1 MGDTTTTPPGT
12 PVDDGR
18 VPRQFGRYD
27 VVGLIGEGAMGRV
40 YRGFDPL
47 ANRPVAIKTIKR
59 EHLSQETT
67 DKYIRRF
74 RREAQA
80 AGILS
85 HPHIVGIFDV
95 GDDYFVMELLTGR
108 TLHDLLAEEGRLDPT
123 DVLQILAPIAD
134 ALDHAHRNG
143 IVHRDIKPANIM
155 IQPDGRAKLM
165 DFGVARLEDSAATA
179 TGQIIGSPYYMAPEQ
194 MSGDAPVTARADTY
208 SLAVVTYEALT
219 GQRPFQADSVPAIV
233 YKVVNEIPAPPR
245 KWNLELPPHYDTVFA
260 RALSKDPMAR
270 AATATE
276 FMTSLV
282 PKDLGK
288 PIANLFRPVPDTPH
302 RPALEGAGDAGATWD
317 IPPSEIAA
325 KAKETAPQRAVLR
338 GLPRRARWG
347 LAAAALLALALFALP
362 RAAAPPPPA
371 TPVAG
376 VRIDSEPAGAVIWVD
391 GAEAGSSPRVV
402 PGVPPGHHKV
412 RLSAAGFAD
421 AELGIVV
428 PGDGK
433 YPPLHFVL
441 QPIAARVRIDSAPPG
456 VAVSVDG
463 EHTGMTPLD
472 MVLLEPGRH
481 EIRMDHEG
489 LRPWVKEVD
498 AKVGESFAVE
508 ARLQPVDTGSAS
520 GNEPTQ
526 PGMLISLGLGVTPPR
541 KISGDPAPYPD
552 EARARKLQGAVAV
565 DMIITEEGAPI
576 EIAVVE
582 SAGEV
587 LNRALVDAVRGW
599 RYEPARKNGVNVRV
613 HWRVRQIFR
622 PSTVPSSSRGE

>member
-1 MGDTTTTPPGT
+1 MSDTTATPRSTSAGPQA
-12 PVDDGR
+12 
-18 VPRQFGRYD
+18 PRQFGRYD

-67 DKYIRRF
+67 EKYIRRF

-85 HPHIVGIFDV
+85 HPHIVSIFDV

-134 ALDHAHRNG
+134 AVDHAHHNG

-165 DFGVARLEDSAATA
+165 DFGVARLEDSASTG

-194 MSGDAPVTARADTY
+194 MTGDSAVTARADTY

-233 YKVVNEIPAPPR
+233 YKVVNEIPHPPR
-245 KWNLELPPHYDTVFA
+245 KWNVDLPPLYDEIFA
-260 RALSKDPMAR
+260 RALSKDPMGRHAS
-270 AATATE
+270 ATE
-276 FMTSLV
+276 FMTALV

-288 PIANLFRPVPDTPH
+288 PVANLFRPVPDAHP
-302 RPALEGAGDAGATWD
+302 RMPAGGAADGGATWD
-317 IPPSEIAA
+317 IPPGEIAA
-325 KAKETAPQRAVLR
+325 KAKETAPQRAVIRRLR
-338 GLPRRARWG
+338 PWAPVAAGILV
-347 LAAAALLALALFALP
+347 LAALGLLARTRTGP
-362 RAAAPPPPA
+362 APA
-371 TPVAG
+371 SLSSAVAG
-376 VRIDSEPAGAVIWVD
+376 VRIDSEPTGATIWVD
-391 GAEAGSSPRVV
+391 GAESGTSPRVV
-402 PGVPPGHHKV
+402 PGVRPGPHTV
-412 RLSAAGFAD
+412 RVAAAGFAD

-428 PGDGK
+428 PPDGK
-433 YPPLHFVL
+433 SPPLRFVL

-481 EIRMDHEG
+481 EIRMDREG

-498 AKVGESFAVE
+498 ARIGESFAVE
-508 ARLQPVDTGSAS
+508 ARLQPVDTGSAP
-520 GNEPTQ
+520 GLEPPQ
-526 PGMLISLGLGVTPPR
+526 PGMLISLGVGVTPPR
-541 KISGDPAPYPD
+541 KVSGEPAAYPE
-552 EARARKLQGAVAV
+552 EARRRNLQGAVTV
-565 DMIITEEGAPI
+565 DMIITETGAPI
-576 EIAVVE
+576 DVTVVE
-582 SAGEV
+582 SGGEV
-587 LNRALVDAVRGW
+587 LNRALVEAVRGW
-599 RYEPARKNGVNVRV
+599 RYEPARKEGVDVRV

-622 PSTVPSSSRGE
+622 PPLS

>member
-12 PVDDGR
+12 NVGDAHA
-18 VPRQFGRYD
+18 PRQFGRYD

-67 DKYIRRF
+67 EKYVRRF

-108 TLHDLLAEEGRLDPT
+108 TLHDLLAEEGRLDAT

-134 ALDHAHRNG
+134 AVDHAHHNG

-194 MSGDAPVTARADTY
+194 MSGDSPVTARADTY

-219 GQRPFQADSVPAIV
+219 GQRPFQAESVPSIV
-233 YKVVNEIPAPPR
+233 YKVVNEIPPPPR
-245 KWNLELPPHYDTVFA
+245 KWNVELPPHYDTVFA

-270 AATATE
+270 PATATE

-288 PIANLFRPVPDTPH
+288 PIANLFRPVPDTTP
-302 RPALEGAGDAGATWD
+302 RPATEGSRDGGATWD
-317 IPPSEIAA
+317 IPPAEIAA
-325 KAKETAPQRAVLR
+325 KAKETAPQRAVVR
-338 GLPRRARWG
+338 GLRRHARWV
-347 LAAAALLALALFALP
+347 AAAVVLGAAAVFAWP
-362 RAAAPPPPA
+362 RAVSPPPPA
-371 TPVAG
+371 APVTG
-376 VRIDSEPAGAVIWVD
+376 VRIESEPAGAVIWVD
-391 GAEAGSSPRVV
+391 GSESGVSPRLV
-402 PGVPPGHHKV
+402 PGVAPGHHKV
-412 RLSAAGFAD
+412 RLSAPGFAD

-433 YPPLHFVL
+433 YPPLRFVL
-441 QPIAARVRIDSAPPG
+441 QPIAARVRIDSVPAG

-481 EIRMDHEG
+481 EIRMDREG

-498 AKVGESFAVE
+498 ARIGESFAVE
-508 ARLQPVDTGSAS
+508 ARLQPVDTGSAA
-520 GNEPTQ
+520 GMEPTQ
-526 PGMLISLGLGVTPPR
+526 PGMLISLGMGVTPPR
-541 KISGDPAPYPD
+541 KVSGEPVSYPE
-552 EARARKLQGAVAV
+552 EARARKLQGAVTV
-565 DMIITEEGAPI
+565 DMVITEEGHPI
-576 EIAVVE
+576 EVTVVE
-582 SAGEV
+582 SAGEL

-599 RYEPARKNGVNVRV
+599 RYEPARKDGVDVRV
-613 HWRVRQIFR
+613 HWRVRHIFR
-622 PSTVPSSSRGE
+622 PPTS

>member
-1 MGDTTTTPPGT
+1 MADTTTTPPGT
-12 PVDDGR
+12 PVGDGQ

-108 TLHDLLAEEGRLDPT
+108 TLHDLLAEEGRMDPT

-219 GQRPFQADSVPAIV
+219 GQRPFHADSVPAIV
-233 YKVVNEIPAPPR
+233 YKVVNEIPPPPR
-245 KWNLELPPHYDTVFA
+245 RWNLELPAHYDTAFA

-270 AATATE
+270 PATATE

-288 PIANLFRPVPDTPH
+288 PIANLFRPVPDAAPP
-302 RPALEGAGDAGATWD
+302 RAAVEDSADAGATWD
-317 IPPSEIAA
+317 IPPAEIAA
-325 KAKETAPQRAVLR
+325 KAKETAPQRAVARSLR
-338 GLPRRARWG
+338 RHARW
-347 LAAAALLALALFALP
+347 AAAALVLGAVAVFAWP
-362 RAAAPPPPA
+362 RALSPPPPA
-371 TPVAG
+371 APASG
-376 VRIDSEPAGAVIWVD
+376 VRIDSEPSGAVIWVD
-391 GAEAGSSPRVV
+391 GTESGTSPRLVA
-402 PGVPPGHHKV
+402 GVAAGHHKV
-412 RLSAAGFAD
+412 RLSAPGFAD

-441 QPIAARVRIDSAPPG
+441 QPIAARVRIDSSPPG

-481 EIRMDHEG
+481 EIRMDREG

-498 AKVGESFAVE
+498 AKIGESFAVQG
-508 ARLQPVDTGSAS
+508 RLLPVDTGSAA
-520 GNEPTQ
+520 GMEPTQ

-541 KISGDPAPYPD
+541 KISGEPASLPD
-552 EARARKLQGAVAV
+552 EARARKLQGAVTV
-565 DMIITEEGAPI
+565 DMIITEEGNPI
-576 EIAVVE
+576 DVTVVE
-582 SAGEV
+582 SGGEV
-587 LNRALVDAVRGW
+587 LNRALVEAVRGW
-599 RYEPARKNGVNVRV
+599 RYEPARKDGVNVRV

-622 PSTVPSSSRGE
+622 LNPD

>member
-1 MGDTTTTPPGT
+1 MADTTATPPGT
-12 PVDDGR
+12 RADLHA
-18 VPRQFGRYD
+18 PRQFGRYD

-47 ANRPVAIKTIKR
+47 ANRPVAIKSIKR
-59 EHLSQETT
+59 EHLSQETME
-67 DKYIRRF
+67 KYVRRF

-85 HPHIVGIFDV
+85 HPHIVGVFDV

-108 TLHDLLAEEGRLDPT
+108 TLHDLLADEGRLDPT

-134 ALDHAHRNG
+134 AVDHAHRNG
-143 IVHRDIKPANIM
+143 IVHRDIKPSNIM

-165 DFGVARLEDSAATA
+165 DFGVARLEDSAATG

-194 MSGDAPVTARADTY
+194 MSGDTPVTARADTY

-219 GQRPFQADSVPAIV
+219 GQKPFQADSVPAIV

-245 KWNLELPPHYDTVFA
+245 KWYVDLPASYDTVFA

-270 AATATE
+270 PATATE
-276 FMTSLV
+276 FMTALV

-288 PIANLFRPVPDTPH
+288 PIGHLFRPVPDAPP
-302 RPALEGAGDAGATWD
+302 RPPGGATDGGATWD
-317 IPPSEIAA
+317 IPHAEIAA

-338 GLPRRARWG
+338 GLRRHTPW
-347 LAAAALLALALFALP
+347 AAAAAVLGAVAVFAWP
-362 RAAAPPPPA
+362 RAATPPPPPM
-371 TPVAG
+371 PVTG
-376 VRIDSEPAGAVIWVD
+376 VRIDSEPAGAVIWLD
-391 GAEAGSSPRVV
+391 GAESGTSPRVV
-402 PGVPPGHHKV
+402 PGLRPGQHKV

-428 PGDGK
+428 PADGE
-433 YPPLHFVL
+433 YSPLHFVL
-441 QPIAARVRIDSAPPG
+441 QPIAARVRIDSVPAG

-481 EIRMDHEG
+481 EIRMDREG
-489 LRPWVKEVD
+489 LRPWVKEVE
-498 AKVGESFAVE
+498 ARIGESFAVE
-508 ARLQPVDTGSAS
+508 ARLQPVDTGSAA
-520 GNEPTQ
+520 GMEPAQ
-526 PGMLISLGLGVTPPR
+526 PGMLISLGMGVTPPR
-541 KISGDPAPYPD
+541 KISGAPAPYPE
-552 EARARKLQGAVAV
+552 EAQRRKLQGAVTV
-565 DMIITEEGAPI
+565 DMVITEDGAPI
-576 EIAVVE
+576 EVTVVE
-582 SAGEV
+582 SGGEV
-587 LNRALVDAVRGW
+587 LNRALVEAVRRW
-599 RYEPARKNGVNVRV
+599 RYEPARKDGVNVRV

-622 PSTVPSSSRGE
+622 PPSS

>member
-1 MGDTTTTPPGT
+1 MGDTTTKVSPDPSLGAQA
-12 PVDDGR
+12 
-18 VPRQFGRYD
+18 PRQFGRYD

-59 EHLSQETT
+59 EHLSRESVE
-67 DKYIRRF
+67 KYVRRF

-134 ALDHAHRNG
+134 AVDHAHRNG
-143 IVHRDIKPANIM
+143 IIHRDIKPANIM
-155 IQPDGRAKLM
+155 IQPDGRPKLM
-165 DFGVARLEDSAATA
+165 DFGVARLEDSAASG
-179 TGQIIGSPYYMAPEQ
+179 TGQIVGSPYYMAPEQ
-194 MSGDAPVTARADTY
+194 MSGDIAVTARADTY

-219 GQRPFQADSVPAIV
+219 GQKPFQADSVPAIV
-233 YKVVNEIPAPPR
+233 YKVVHEIPHPPR
-245 KWNLELPPHYDTVFA
+245 KWNVDLPPSYDVVFA
-260 RALSKDPMAR
+260 QALSKDPMAR
-270 AATATE
+270 PSSATE
-276 FMTSLV
+276 FMTALV

-288 PIANLFRPVPDTPH
+288 PIANLFRPAPGAAP
-302 RPALEGAGDAGATWD
+302 RPSMEGARDGGGVTWD
-317 IPPSEIAA
+317 IPPAEIAA
-325 KAKETAPQRAVLR
+325 KARETGPQR
-338 GLPRRARWG
+338 PFARNVPLFLKVVG
-347 LAAAALLALALFALP
+347 ALLLLVALGFATRTRMGSSPAAPAALAGLRVDSDP
-362 RAAAPPPPA
+362 HGA
-371 TPVAG
+371 T
-376 VRIDSEPAGAVIWVD
+376 IFMD
-391 GAEAGSSPRVV
+391 GAEAGTSPRVV
-402 PGVPPGHHKV
+402 SDVRPGHHTV
-412 RLSAAGFAD
+412 RLAAPGFAD

-433 YPPLHFVL
+433 APPLRFVL
-441 QPIAARVRIDSAPPG
+441 QPIAARVRIESIPSG

-481 EIRMDHEG
+481 EIRMDREG

-498 AKVGESFAVE
+498 ARVGESLTVE
-508 ARLQPVDTGSAS
+508 ARLQRVDAGSGARLT
-520 GNEPTQ
+520 PTK
-526 PGMLISLGLGVTPPR
+526 PGTLISLGAGVTPPR
-541 KISGDPAPYPD
+541 KISGEPAPYP
-552 EARARKLQGAVAV
+552 EAARENDLKGAVTV
-565 DMIITEEGAPI
+565 DMIITEQGVPI
-576 EIAVVE
+576 DINVVE

-587 LNRALVDAVRGW
+587 LNQALVEAVRSW
-599 RYEPARKNGVNVRV
+599 RFEPARKDGVDVRV

-622 PSTVPSSSRGE
+622 SQ

>member
-1 MGDTTTTPPGT
+1 MGDTTAVPPGT
-12 PVDDGR
+12 AAAA
-18 VPRQFGRYD
+18 PRQFGRYD

-59 EHLSQETT
+59 EHLSQETMQ
-67 DKYIRRF
+67 KYARRF

-134 ALDHAHRNG
+134 AVDHAHRNG
-143 IVHRDIKPANIM
+143 IIHRDIKPANIM
-155 IQPDGRAKLM
+155 IQPDGRPKLM

-194 MSGDAPVTARADTY
+194 MSGDIPVTARADTY

-219 GQRPFQADSVPAIV
+219 GQRPFHADSVPAIV
-233 YKVVNEIPAPPR
+233 YKVVNEIPPPPR
-245 KWNLELPPHYDTVFA
+245 KWNVELPPSFDMVFA

-270 AATATE
+270 PATATE
-276 FMTSLV
+276 FMTALV

-288 PIANLFRPVPDTPH
+288 PIANLFRPVPD
-302 RPALEGAGDAGATWD
+302 ALPRAATDGAVDGGATWD
-317 IPPSEIAA
+317 IPPAEIAA
-325 KAKETAPQRAVLR
+325 KAKETAPQRGVARAV
-338 GLPRRARWG
+338 RRHARW
-347 LAAAALLALALFALP
+347 AAAALALGAVAVFAWP
-362 RAAAPPPPA
+362 RAAAPPPTA
-371 TPVAG
+371 APVTG

-391 GAEAGSSPRVV
+391 GAESGTSPRVV
-402 PGVPPGHHKV
+402 PGVAPGHHKV
-412 RLSAAGFAD
+412 RLSAPGFAD

-428 PGDGK
+428 PGDGE

-441 QPIAARVRIDSAPPG
+441 QPIAARVRIESVPSG

-481 EIRMDHEG
+481 EIRMDREG

-498 AKVGESFAVE
+498 ARIGETFAVE
-508 ARLQPVDTGSAS
+508 ARLQPVDTGSAA
-520 GNEPTQ
+520 GMEPTQ
-526 PGMLISLGLGVTPPR
+526 PGMLISLGMGVTPPR
-541 KISGDPAPYPD
+541 KVSGEPAPFPE
-552 EARARKLQGAVAV
+552 EARARKLQGAVTV
-565 DMIITEEGAPI
+565 DMIITEEGVPI
-576 EIAVVE
+576 EVSVVE

-587 LNRALVDAVRGW
+587 LNQALVEAVRGW
-599 RYEPARKNGVNVRV
+599 RYEPARKDGVDVRV

-622 PSTVPSSSRGE
+622 LPTAPSASRGE

>member
-1 MGDTTTTPPGT
+1 MSDTTAVPPGT
-12 PVDDGR
+12 PLGAQA
-18 VPRQFGRYD
+18 PRQFGRYD

-59 EHLSQETT
+59 EHLSQESVE
-67 DKYIRRF
+67 KYVRRF

-95 GDDYFVMELLTGR
+95 GGDYFVMELLTGR
-108 TLHDLLAEEGRLDPT
+108 TLHDLLAEEGRLDVT

-143 IVHRDIKPANIM
+143 IIHRDIKPANIM

-165 DFGVARLEDSAATA
+165 DFGVARLEDSASTSS
-179 TGQIIGSPYYMAPEQ
+179 GQIIGSPYYMAPEQ

-219 GQRPFQADSVPAIV
+219 GQKPFQADSVPAIV
-233 YKVVNEIPAPPR
+233 YKVVNEIPHPPR
-245 KWNLELPPHYDTVFA
+245 KWNVDLPPLYDVVFA

-270 AATATE
+270 PPSATE
-276 FMTSLV
+276 FMAALV

-288 PIANLFRPVPDTPH
+288 PIGSLFRPVPETPL
-302 RPALEGAGDAGATWD
+302 RLAGEAAGDAGGATWD
-317 IPPSEIAA
+317 IPPAEIAA
-325 KAKETAPQRAVLR
+325 KARETGPQRPFAPRLPPLAVAGAVL
-338 GLPRRARWG
+338 LLVAALAVLARTTARPAPAP
-347 LAAAALLALALFALP
+347 AAAA
-362 RAAAPPPPA
+362 
-371 TPVAG
+371 AG
-376 VRIDSEPAGAVIWVD
+376 LRIDSDPTGAAIWMD
-391 GAEAGSSPRVV
+391 GAEAGTSPRVL
-402 PGVPPGHHKV
+402 PNVPPGRHNV
-412 RLSAAGFAD
+412 RLAAPGFAD

-433 YPPLHFVL
+433 SPPLHFVL
-441 QPIAARVRIDSAPPG
+441 QPIAARVRIDSVPPG

-481 EIRMDHEG
+481 EIRMDREG

-498 AKVGESFAVE
+498 ARVGESLAVE
-508 ARLQPVDTGSAS
+508 ARLQRVDTGGARPA
-520 GNEPTQ
+520 PTR
-526 PGMLISLGLGVTPPR
+526 PGMLISLGAGVTPPR
-541 KISGDPAPYPD
+541 KVSGDPAPYPD
-552 EARARKLQGAVAV
+552 AARERGLKGAVTV
-565 DMIITEEGAPI
+565 DMVITEKGAPT
-576 EIAVVE
+576 EITVVE

-587 LNRALVDAVRGW
+587 LNQALVEAVRNW
-599 RYEPARKNGVNVRV
+599 RFEPARKDGVDVRV

-622 PSTVPSSSRGE
+622 PQSS

>member
-1 MGDTTTTPPGT
+1 MGDTSATPPPGT
-12 PVDDGR
+12 SAGYLPV
-18 VPRQFGRYD
+18 PKQFGRYD

-67 DKYIRRF
+67 EKYVRRF

-80 AGILS
+80 AGVLS

-95 GDDYFVMELLTGR
+95 GEDYFVMELLTGR
-108 TLHDLLAEEGRLDPT
+108 NLHELLAAEGRLDPT

-134 ALDHAHRNG
+134 AVDHAHRNG

-165 DFGVARLEDSAATA
+165 DFGVARLEDSAATS

-219 GQRPFQADSVPAIV
+219 GQKPFQADSVPAIV
-233 YKVVNEIPAPPR
+233 YKVVNEIPAGPR
-245 KWNLELPPHYDTVFA
+245 KWNVDLPPHYDVVFA

-270 AATATE
+270 PATATE

-288 PIANLFRPVPDTPH
+288 PIAHLFRPFPDAPP
-302 RPALEGAGDAGATWD
+302 RLALEGLGDAGGATWD
-317 IPPSEIAA
+317 IPPGEIAA
-325 KAKETAPQRAVLR
+325 KAKETAPPRAVLR
-338 GLPRRARWG
+338 RLSPLAWVGGALLLVAALV
-347 LAAAALLALALFALP
+347 LAARGRVASPPVAPPALAGL
-362 RAAAPPPPA
+362 
-371 TPVAG
+371 
-376 VRIDSEPAGAVIWVD
+376 RIDSEPTGAAIWMD
-391 GAEAGSSPRVV
+391 GAEAGISPRVLPDV
-402 PGVPPGHHKV
+402 APGRHTV
-412 RLSAAGFAD
+412 RLAAPGFAD

-428 PGDGK
+428 PADGK
-433 YPPLHFVL
+433 APPLRFVL
-441 QPIAARVRIDSAPPG
+441 QPIAARVRIDSVPAG

-472 MVLLEPGRH
+472 LVLLEPGRH
-481 EIRMDHEG
+481 EIRMDREG
-489 LRPWVKEVD
+489 LRPWVKEVE
-498 AKVGESFAVE
+498 ARVGETFAVE
-508 ARLQPVDTGSAS
+508 ARLQPVDTGSAA
-520 GNEPTQ
+520 GMEPTQ
-526 PGMLISLGLGVTPPR
+526 PGMLIPLGIGVTPPR
-541 KISGDPAPYPD
+541 KVSGDPAPYPAA
-552 EARARKLQGAVAV
+552 ARPRKLQGAVTV
-565 DMIITEEGAPI
+565 GMIITEEGVPL
-576 EIAVVE
+576 EVGVVE
-582 SAGEV
+582 SGGET
-587 LNRALVDAVRGW
+587 LNQALVEAVRAW
-599 RYEPARKNGVNVRV
+599 RYEPARKDGVKVRV

-622 PSTVPSSSRGE
+622 LPTS

>member
-1 MGDTTTTPPGT
+1 MTDTTTIPPGMPSPT
-12 PVDDGR
+12 APGVQA
-18 VPRQFGRYD
+18 PRQFGRYD

-85 HPHIVGIFDV
+85 HPHIVAIFDV
-95 GDDYFVMELLTGR
+95 GDDYFVMELLTGK
-108 TLHDLLAEEGRLDPT
+108 TLHELIAEKGHLAPAEA
-123 DVLQILAPIAD
+123 LQILAPIAD
-134 ALDHAHRNG
+134 AVDHAHRNG
-143 IVHRDIKPANIM
+143 IIHRDIKPANIM

-165 DFGVARLEDSAATA
+165 DFGVARLEDSTGTA

-194 MSGDAPVTARADTY
+194 MSGDTPVSARADTY

-233 YKVVNEIPAPPR
+233 YKVVNEIPHPPR
-245 KWNLELPPHYDTVFA
+245 KWNVDLPPLYDVVFA
-260 RALSKDPMAR
+260 RALSKDPVAR
-270 AATATE
+270 PRSATE
-276 FMTSLV
+276 FMTALV
-282 PKDLGK
+282 PQDLNK
-288 PIANLFRPVPDTPH
+288 PLASLFRPAPETLP
-302 RPALEGAGDAGATWD
+302 RAALGGAADGGGATWD
-317 IPPSEIAA
+317 IPPAEIAA
-325 KAKETAPQRAVLR
+325 KAKETAPQRAVARRLR
-338 GLPRRARWG
+338 RSVDVAGAIL
-347 LAAAALLALALFALP
+347 LIAAIGLLA
-362 RAAAPPPPA
+362 RSRMTAPERDSA
-371 TPVAG
+371 TTAVAEI
-376 VRIDSEPAGAVIWVD
+376 RIDSDPTGAAIWLD
-391 GAEAGSSPRVV
+391 GAETGTAPRVV
-402 PGVPPGHHKV
+402 PGVPPGRHTV
-412 RLSAAGFAD
+412 RIAAPGFAD

-428 PGDGK
+428 PADGVA
-433 YPPLHFVL
+433 PPLRFVL
-441 QPIAARVRIDSAPPG
+441 QAIAARVRIDSVPKG

-472 MVLLEPGRH
+472 MVLLQPGRH

-498 AKVGESFAVE
+498 ARIGETFAVE
-508 ARLQPVDTGSAS
+508 ARLQPVDTGSGPRLA
-520 GNEPTQ
+520 PTQ

-541 KISGDPAPYPD
+541 KISGEPAPYPE
-552 EARARKLQGAVAV
+552 EARERNLQGAVTV
-565 DMIITEEGAPI
+565 DMIITERGVPT

-582 SAGEV
+582 SAGET
-587 LNRALVDAVRGW
+587 LNRALVEAVGAW
-599 RYEPARKNGVNVRV
+599 RYEPARKDGVDVRV

-622 PSTVPSSSRGE
+622 PPTS

>member
-1 MGDTTTTPPGT
+1 MSDTTTTPPGRT
-12 PVDDGR
+12 VAGGP

-67 DKYIRRF
+67 EKYVRRF

-134 ALDHAHRNG
+134 AVDHAHRNG
-143 IVHRDIKPANIM
+143 IIHRDIKPANIM

-194 MSGDAPVTARADTY
+194 MAGDTPITARADTY

-233 YKVVNEIPAPPR
+233 YKVVNEIPPPPR
-245 KWNLELPPHYDTVFA
+245 KWNLELPTTYDTVFA

-270 AATATE
+270 PATATE

-288 PIANLFRPVPDTPH
+288 PIANLFRPVPDTPP
-302 RPALEGAGDAGATWD
+302 RAAVEGRADAGATWD
-317 IPPSEIAA
+317 IPPAEIAA

-338 GLPRRARWG
+338 GLRRHARW
-347 LAAAALLALALFALP
+347 AAAAVALGAMAVLAWP
-362 RAAAPPPPA
+362 RAVAPPAPAAPA
-371 TPVAG
+371 TG
-376 VRIDSEPAGAVIWVD
+376 VRIDSEPAGAAIWVD
-391 GAEAGSSPRVV
+391 GAESGISPRLV
-402 PGVPPGHHKV
+402 PGVAAGHHKV
-412 RLSAAGFAD
+412 RLSAPGFAD

-428 PGDGK
+428 PGDGR

-441 QPIAARVRIDSAPPG
+441 QPIAARVRIDSSPRG

-481 EIRMDHEG
+481 EIRMDREG

-498 AKVGESFAVE
+498 ARIGESFAVE
-508 ARLQPVDTGSAS
+508 ARLLPVDTGSAA
-520 GNEPTQ
+520 GMEPTQ
-526 PGMLISLGLGVTPPR
+526 PGTLISLGLGVTPPR
-541 KISGDPAPYPD
+541 KISGQLAPLPE
-552 EARARKLQGAVAV
+552 EALNRKLQGAVTV
-565 DMIITEEGAPI
+565 DMIVTEEGVPI
-576 EIAVVE
+576 DVEVVE

-587 LNRALVDAVRGW
+587 LNRALVEAVRGW
-599 RYEPARKNGVNVRV
+599 RYEPARKGGVNVRV

-622 PSTVPSSSRGE
+622 LPTAASSARGE